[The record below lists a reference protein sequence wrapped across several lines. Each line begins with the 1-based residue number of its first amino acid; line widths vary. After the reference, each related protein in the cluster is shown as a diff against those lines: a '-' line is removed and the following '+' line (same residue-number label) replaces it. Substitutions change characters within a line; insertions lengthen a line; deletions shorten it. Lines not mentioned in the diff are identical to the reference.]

1 MASSIK
7 IRRGT
12 SKTFIL
18 SINSEGRTWS
28 DLGTL
33 ITRITQEG
41 VVIDKPIVPIETDPA
56 KAKVSYTQEDTI
68 KLVEKKPFKM
78 QIFSIL
84 GPSESE
90 VATKSDVYNG
100 IVLPSLWNEVVHN
113 D

>member
-12 SKTFIL
+12 SKTLIF
-18 SINSEGRTWS
+18 SMNAEDRTWS

-33 ITRITQEG
+33 ILRIAQDNT
-41 VVIDKPIVPIETDPA
+41 VIDKPIVPIEAEPT
-56 KAKVSYTQEDTI
+56 KARVSYTQEDTI

-84 GPSESE
+84 GQSESE
-90 VATKSDVYNG
+90 VAVKSDIYSG
-100 IVLPSLWNEVVHN
+100 TVLPSLWNEVVHN